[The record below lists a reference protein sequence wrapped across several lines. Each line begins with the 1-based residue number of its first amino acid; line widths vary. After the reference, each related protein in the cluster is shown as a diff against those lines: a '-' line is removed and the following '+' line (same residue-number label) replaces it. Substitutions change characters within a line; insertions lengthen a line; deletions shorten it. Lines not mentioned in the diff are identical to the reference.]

1 MHSPIR
7 LLNEAG
13 VTFHAPATASEISA
27 AEAQIGQPLPDDL
40 RNLYLD
46 HNGEEGSEEPVL
58 MARLQSLEELIEA
71 CRESDE
77 FWEDEC
83 PFFRHRFLPMWA
95 DGGGNY
101 FVVFVQG
108 EERGLIGRI
117 NHDWPYFIEPHYRDV
132 NGLYAALLDAYR
144 RDDFDLMRD
153 YTGDSGMGQRE
164 RQVFDAH
171 LAAYDPAL
179 DAPLREYHGA
189 FLLTLCPLGRE
200 RELLHLLHDDRLT
213 VLTGNLLSRRK
224 CQWALP
230 ALTDAVREHAP
241 NSSIAFNLLNAI
253 TDLDAPNTGEALVK
267 LARDFPVT
275 LSAHYLAEALQRCGF
290 RVERPQNAQGRFVQ
304 ARISVET
311 EPDGWLVL
319 AWADR

>member
-27 AEAQIGQPLPDDL
+27 AEIQIGQPLPDDL

-71 CRESDE
+71 CRVSDE

-83 PFFRHRFLPMWA
+83 PFFRHRFLPVWA

-117 NHDWPYFIEPHYRDV
+117 NHDWPYFIEPHYRDA

-153 YTGDSGMGQRE
+153 YTGDSGMGQQE

-171 LAAYDPAL
+171 LATYNPAL
-179 DAPLREYHGA
+179 DAPIREYHGA

-200 RELLHLLHDDRLT
+200 QELLPLLRDDGLAVFTSRLL
-213 VLTGNLLSRRK
+213 VRRK
-224 CQWALP
+224 CHWALP
-230 ALTDAVREHAP
+230 ALTDAAREHAP
-241 NSSIAFNLLNAI
+241 NSSIVFNLLNAI

-275 LSAHYLAEALQRCGF
+275 LSVHYLIEALQRHGF
-290 RVERPQNAQGRFVQ
+290 RVERPQNAQQ
-304 ARISVET
+304 ARIRVET

-319 AWADR
+319 AWADS